1 MLEQME
7 LITREVEIQ
16 AELPVAEIEPGAE
29 DLRFRAVAAI
39 IDELRP
45 TLQRDGGD
53 CDLLGVDGN
62 QVRVRMKGACSGCQL
77 ASLTLRG
84 LEAKLTERMG
94 RLMRVVPAA

>member
-1 MLEQME
+1 MLERIETAASQP
-7 LITREVEIQ
+7 
-16 AELPVAEIEPGAE
+16 ELPSLDVGPDVA
-29 DLRFRAVAAI
+29 DLRFRAVSAI

-53 CDLLGVDGN
+53 CALLAVEGN
-62 QVRVRMKGACSGCQL
+62 QVHVRMKGACSGCQL

-94 RLMRVVPAA
+94 RIMRIVPVA

>member
-7 LITREVEIQ
+7 SVSLKS
-16 AELPVAEIEPGAE
+16 EPRAPGVGESAG
-29 DLRFRAVAAI
+29 DLRFRTVAAI
-39 IDELRP
+39 IAELRP

-53 CDLLGVDGN
+53 CDLLAVEGN

-77 ASLTLRG
+77 AHLTLRG

-94 RLMRVVPAA
+94 RLMRVVPVA